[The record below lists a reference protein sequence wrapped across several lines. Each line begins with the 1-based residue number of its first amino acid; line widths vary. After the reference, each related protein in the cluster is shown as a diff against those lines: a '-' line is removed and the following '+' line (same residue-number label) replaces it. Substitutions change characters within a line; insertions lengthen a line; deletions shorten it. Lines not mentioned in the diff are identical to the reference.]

1 MLRKL
6 NYGAAR
12 EGTKRENNNK
22 KVTNYQAER
31 TVGANERERK
41 GKAQEGDKSV
51 ERAEQ
56 AERAERASLAT
67 TGSERGKHRK
77 RGTIIEFS
85 PLFSTH
91 HPPPLTMLC
100 LEMDGLQTESN
111 RSNCCG
117 S

>member
-12 EGTKRENNNK
+12 ERPTKHKNK
-22 KVTNYQAER
+22 KWEQSRPAER
-31 TVGANERERK
+31 TVGASERERK
-41 GKAQEGDKSV
+41 VKAQEGDKSA

-77 RGTIIEFS
+77 RGTIIEFP

-91 HPPPLTMLC
+91 HHPPFTNVY
-100 LEMDGLQTESN
+100 LEAF
-111 RSNCCG
+111 
-117 S
+117 